1 MTNSKITA
9 ADIEAVKAAG
19 GSLSGVVGAD
29 GILRTSEDAQV
40 FEPKTSTPISGY
52 GTNIRPRIAGAS
64 HDPNTD
70 GLIEKP
76 NISKYNAEHEERLRA
91 DAARRA
97 AVEAEKEELSS
108 VTDPR
113 KHQAQLAAMDR
124 QIKRLQKELRGLK
137 SNES

>member
-1 MTNSKITA
+1 MTTNKITA

-29 GILRTSEDAQV
+29 GIFRTSEDAQV

-52 GTNIRPRIAGAS
+52 GSNIRPRIAGNA
-64 HDPNTD
+64 PNAN

-76 NISKYNAEHEERLRA
+76 NISKYNREHEERLRA

-97 AVEAEKEELSS
+97 AVEAEKEELSA

-113 KHQAQLAAMDR
+113 KLQAQLAAMDR
-124 QIKRLQKELRGLK
+124 QIKRLRKELRGLK
-137 SNES
+137 SNDC

>member
-1 MTNSKITA
+1 MTTNKITA

-19 GSLSGVVGAD
+19 GSLSGIVGPD
-29 GILRTSEDAQV
+29 GVLRTSEDAQV
-40 FEPKTSTPISGY
+40 FEPKTSTKISGY
-52 GTNIRPRIAGAS
+52 GSNIRPRIAGTS

-70 GLIEKP
+70 GLVAKP
-76 NISKYNAEHEERLRA
+76 DISKYNAEHEERRRA

-113 KHQAQLAAMDR
+113 KLQAQLSAMDR
-124 QIKRLQKELRGLK
+124 SIRRLQKQIKDLQQ
-137 SNES
+137 